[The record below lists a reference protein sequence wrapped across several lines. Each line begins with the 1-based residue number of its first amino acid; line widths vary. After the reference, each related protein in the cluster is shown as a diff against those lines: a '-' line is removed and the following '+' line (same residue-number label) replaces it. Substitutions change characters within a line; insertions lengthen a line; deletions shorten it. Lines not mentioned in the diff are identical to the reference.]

1 LAHITYYAA
10 HEFFSLN
17 IDVSEILRKFSKSPG
32 CIRKIPLNPPLQK
45 GEAIGMPGLIDMFLK
60 SFNLHSAYVG
70 HHYTPSLW
78 SDGTLEWV
86 LRNWEAGS
94 LAKFSFF

>member
-1 LAHITYYAA
+1 MFL
-10 HEFFSLN
+10 
-17 IDVSEILRKFSKSPG
+17 KSFVNSQKV
-32 CIRKIPLNPPLQK
+32 RAVLEKIPLNPPLQK

-78 SDGTLEWV
+78 NDGTLEWV
-86 LRNWEAGS
+86 LRKWEAGS
-94 LAKFSFF
+94 LT

>member
-1 LAHITYYAA
+1 MFLKSFVNSQKVRAVL
-10 HEFFSLN
+10 E
-17 IDVSEILRKFSKSPG
+17 KSPFA
-32 CIRKIPLNPPLQK
+32 K
-45 GEAIGMPGLIDMFLK
+45 GGSNRNARLIDMFLK

-78 SDGTLEWV
+78 NDGTLEWV
-86 LRNWEAGS
+86 LRKWEAGS